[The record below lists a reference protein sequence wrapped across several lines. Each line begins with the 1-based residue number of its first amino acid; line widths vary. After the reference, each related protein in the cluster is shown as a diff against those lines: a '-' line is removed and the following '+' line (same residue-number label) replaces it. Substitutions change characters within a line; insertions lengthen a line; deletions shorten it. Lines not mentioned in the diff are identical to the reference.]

1 MSIEKQ
7 TVELLKSKKLK
18 LATAESCTGG
28 LISKRITDVSG
39 SSEVFEGGVVCYS
52 NRFKENVLGVSPETL
67 KKYGAVSRETAR
79 EMVKGVLSLTKAD
92 IAVAVT
98 GIAGPSSDDT
108 NKPVGLVYIAV
119 SDGKSTIVKKLLNNF
134 TGDVREQNRSI
145 SAETALEMIM
155 EAIRRTTIMSSP
167 KTPFRRKKAAKRNKK
182 RSRWARAANLYSLYQ

>member
-134 TGDVREQNRSI
+134 TVDVREQNRNI
-145 SAETALEMIM
+145 SADTALEMIM
-155 EAIRRTTIMSSP
+155 EAIR
-167 KTPFRRKKAAKRNKK
+167 
-182 RSRWARAANLYSLYQ
+182 

>member
-28 LISKRITDVSG
+28 LISKRMTDVSG

-119 SDGKSTIVKKLLNNF
+119 SDGKSTIVKKHLNNF
-134 TGDVREQNRSI
+134 TGDVREQNRNI
-145 SAETALEMIM
+145 SADTALEMIM
-155 EAIRRTTIMSSP
+155 EAIR
-167 KTPFRRKKAAKRNKK
+167 
-182 RSRWARAANLYSLYQ
+182 

>member
-134 TGDVREQNRSI
+134 TGDVREQNRNI
-145 SAETALEMIM
+145 SADTALEMIM
-155 EAIRRTTIMSSP
+155 ETMR
-167 KTPFRRKKAAKRNKK
+167 
-182 RSRWARAANLYSLYQ
+182 

>member
-134 TGDVREQNRSI
+134 TGNVREQNRSI
-145 SAETALEMIM
+145 SADTALEMIM
-155 EAIRRTTIMSSP
+155 EAIR
-167 KTPFRRKKAAKRNKK
+167 
-182 RSRWARAANLYSLYQ
+182 

>member
-134 TGDVREQNRSI
+134 TGDVVEQNRNI
-145 SAETALEMIM
+145 SADTALEMIM
-155 EAIRRTTIMSSP
+155 EAIR
-167 KTPFRRKKAAKRNKK
+167 
-182 RSRWARAANLYSLYQ
+182 

>member
-39 SSEVFEGGVVCYS
+39 YSEVFEGGVVCYS

-134 TGDVREQNRSI
+134 TGDVREQNRNI
-145 SAETALEMIM
+145 SADTALEMIM
-155 EAIRRTTIMSSP
+155 EAIR
-167 KTPFRRKKAAKRNKK
+167 
-182 RSRWARAANLYSLYQ
+182 

>member
-134 TGDVREQNRSI
+134 TGEVREQNRSI
-145 SAETALEMIM
+145 SADTALEMIM
-155 EAIRRTTIMSSP
+155 EAIR
-167 KTPFRRKKAAKRNKK
+167 
-182 RSRWARAANLYSLYQ
+182 

>member
-7 TVELLKSKKLK
+7 TVELLKSKNLK

-52 NRFKENVLGVSPETL
+52 NRFKENMLGVSPETL

-134 TGDVREQNRSI
+134 TGDVREQNRNI
-145 SAETALEMIM
+145 SADTALEMIM
-155 EAIRRTTIMSSP
+155 EAIR
-167 KTPFRRKKAAKRNKK
+167 
-182 RSRWARAANLYSLYQ
+182 

>member
-52 NRFKENVLGVSPETL
+52 NRFKDNVLGVSPEAL

-134 TGDVREQNRSI
+134 TDDVREQNRSI
-145 SAETALEMIM
+145 SADTALEMIM
-155 EAIRRTTIMSSP
+155 EAIR
-167 KTPFRRKKAAKRNKK
+167 
-182 RSRWARAANLYSLYQ
+182 

>member
-28 LISKRITDVSG
+28 LISKRVTDVSG

-145 SAETALEMIM
+145 SADTALEMIM
-155 EAIRRTTIMSSP
+155 EAIR
-167 KTPFRRKKAAKRNKK
+167 
-182 RSRWARAANLYSLYQ
+182 

>member
-39 SSEVFEGGVVCYS
+39 SSEVFECGVVCYS

-134 TGDVREQNRSI
+134 TGDVREQNRNI
-145 SAETALEMIM
+145 SADTALEMIM
-155 EAIRRTTIMSSP
+155 EAIR
-167 KTPFRRKKAAKRNKK
+167 
-182 RSRWARAANLYSLYQ
+182 

>member
-52 NRFKENVLGVSPETL
+52 NRFKENVLGVSAETL

-119 SDGKSTIVKKLLNNF
+119 SDGKSTIVKKLINNF
-134 TGDVREQNRSI
+134 TDDVSEQNRSI
-145 SAETALEMIM
+145 SADTALEMIM
-155 EAIRRTTIMSSP
+155 EA
-167 KTPFRRKKAAKRNKK
+167 KR
-182 RSRWARAANLYSLYQ
+182 

>member
-67 KKYGAVSRETAR
+67 KKYGAERRETAR
-79 EMVKGVLSLTKAD
+79 EKEKGVLSLTKAD

-134 TGDVREQNRSI
+134 TGDVREQNRNI
-145 SAETALEMIM
+145 SADTALEMIM
-155 EAIRRTTIMSSP
+155 EAIR
-167 KTPFRRKKAAKRNKK
+167 
-182 RSRWARAANLYSLYQ
+182 

>member
-28 LISKRITDVSG
+28 LIAKRITDVSG
-39 SSEVFEGGVVCYS
+39 SSEVFECGVVCYS

-79 EMVKGVLSLTKAD
+79 EMVRGVLSLTKAD

-145 SAETALEMIM
+145 SADTALEMIM
-155 EAIRRTTIMSSP
+155 EAIR
-167 KTPFRRKKAAKRNKK
+167 
-182 RSRWARAANLYSLYQ
+182 

>member
-145 SAETALEMIM
+145 SADTALEMIL
-155 EAIRRTTIMSSP
+155 EAIR
-167 KTPFRRKKAAKRNKK
+167 
-182 RSRWARAANLYSLYQ
+182 

>member
-52 NRFKENVLGVSPETL
+52 NRFKENVLGVSPEAL

-134 TGDVREQNRSI
+134 SGDVREQNRSI
-145 SAETALEMIM
+145 SADTALEMIM
-155 EAIRRTTIMSSP
+155 EAIR
-167 KTPFRRKKAAKRNKK
+167 
-182 RSRWARAANLYSLYQ
+182 

>member
-79 EMVKGVLSLTKAD
+79 VLVMGVLSLTMTD

-134 TGDVREQNRSI
+134 TGDVREQNRNI
-145 SAETALEMIM
+145 SADTALEMIM
-155 EAIRRTTIMSSP
+155 EAIR
-167 KTPFRRKKAAKRNKK
+167 
-182 RSRWARAANLYSLYQ
+182 

>member
-28 LISKRITDVSG
+28 LVSKRITDVSG

-119 SDGKSTIVKKLLNNF
+119 SDGKSTIVKKILNNF

-145 SAETALEMIM
+145 SADTALEMIM
-155 EAIRRTTIMSSP
+155 EAIR
-167 KTPFRRKKAAKRNKK
+167 
-182 RSRWARAANLYSLYQ
+182 

>member
-52 NRFKENVLGVSPETL
+52 NRFKENVLGVSPGTL

-145 SAETALEMIM
+145 SADTALEMIM
-155 EAIRRTTIMSSP
+155 EAIR
-167 KTPFRRKKAAKRNKK
+167 
-182 RSRWARAANLYSLYQ
+182 

>member
-67 KKYGAVSRETAR
+67 KKYGAGSRDTAR

-145 SAETALEMIM
+145 SADTALEMIM
-155 EAIRRTTIMSSP
+155 EAIR
-167 KTPFRRKKAAKRNKK
+167 
-182 RSRWARAANLYSLYQ
+182 

>member
-28 LISKRITDVSG
+28 LISKRITDVSS

-79 EMVKGVLSLTKAD
+79 EMVKGVLSLTRAD

-98 GIAGPSSDDT
+98 GIAGPSSDNT

-134 TGDVREQNRSI
+134 TGDVREQNRNI
-145 SAETALEMIM
+145 SADTALEMIM
-155 EAIRRTTIMSSP
+155 EAIR
-167 KTPFRRKKAAKRNKK
+167 
-182 RSRWARAANLYSLYQ
+182 

>member
-28 LISKRITDVSG
+28 LISKRITDISG

-119 SDGKSTIVKKLLNNF
+119 SDGKSTIVKKLLNSF
-134 TGDVREQNRSI
+134 TGDVREQNRNI
-145 SAETALEMIM
+145 SADTALEMIM
-155 EAIRRTTIMSSP
+155 EAIR
-167 KTPFRRKKAAKRNKK
+167 
-182 RSRWARAANLYSLYQ
+182 

>member
-145 SAETALEMIM
+145 SADTALEMIM
-155 EAIRRTTIMSSP
+155 EAI
-167 KTPFRRKKAAKRNKK
+167 
-182 RSRWARAANLYSLYQ
+182 

>member
-1 MSIEKQ
+1 MSIEKR

-134 TGDVREQNRSI
+134 TVNVR
-145 SAETALEMIM
+145 
-155 EAIRRTTIMSSP
+155 
-167 KTPFRRKKAAKRNKK
+167 
-182 RSRWARAANLYSLYQ
+182 

>member
-52 NRFKENVLGVSPETL
+52 NPFKEKVLGLSPETQ
-67 KKYGAVSRETAR
+67 KKNSARNPPTPPEKVKGGFSIKKAQIEKYGAVSRETAR

-134 TGDVREQNRSI
+134 TGDVREQNRNI
-145 SAETALEMIM
+145 SADTALEMIM
-155 EAIRRTTIMSSP
+155 EAIR
-167 KTPFRRKKAAKRNKK
+167 
-182 RSRWARAANLYSLYQ
+182 

>member
-119 SDGKSTIVKKLLNNF
+119 SNGKSTIVKKLLNNF

-145 SAETALEMIM
+145 SADTALEMIM
-155 EAIRRTTIMSSP
+155 EAIR
-167 KTPFRRKKAAKRNKK
+167 
-182 RSRWARAANLYSLYQ
+182 

>member
-52 NRFKENVLGVSPETL
+52 NRFKENVLGVSSETL

-134 TGDVREQNRSI
+134 TGDVREQNRNI
-145 SAETALEMIM
+145 SADTALEMIM
-155 EAIRRTTIMSSP
+155 EAIR
-167 KTPFRRKKAAKRNKK
+167 
-182 RSRWARAANLYSLYQ
+182 

>member
-108 NKPVGLVYIAV
+108 NKPVGLVFIAV

-145 SAETALEMIM
+145 SADTALEMIM
-155 EAIRRTTIMSSP
+155 EAIR
-167 KTPFRRKKAAKRNKK
+167 
-182 RSRWARAANLYSLYQ
+182 

>member
-108 NKPVGLVYIAV
+108 NKPVGLVFIAV

-134 TGDVREQNRSI
+134 TGDAREQNRSI
-145 SAETALEMIM
+145 SADTALEMIM
-155 EAIRRTTIMSSP
+155 EAIR
-167 KTPFRRKKAAKRNKK
+167 
-182 RSRWARAANLYSLYQ
+182 

>member
-39 SSEVFEGGVVCYS
+39 SSEVFEGGGVCYS
-52 NRFKENVLGVSPETL
+52 NRFKENVLGVSRETL

-145 SAETALEMIM
+145 SADTALEMIM
-155 EAIRRTTIMSSP
+155 EAIR
-167 KTPFRRKKAAKRNKK
+167 
-182 RSRWARAANLYSLYQ
+182 

>member
-28 LISKRITDVSG
+28 LVSKRITDVSG

-145 SAETALEMIM
+145 SADTALEMIM
-155 EAIRRTTIMSSP
+155 EAIR
-167 KTPFRRKKAAKRNKK
+167 
-182 RSRWARAANLYSLYQ
+182 

>member
-28 LISKRITDVSG
+28 LIAKRITDVSG

-79 EMVKGVLSLTKAD
+79 EMVRGVLSLTKAD

-119 SDGKSTIVKKLLNNF
+119 SNGKSTIVKKLLNNF

-145 SAETALEMIM
+145 SADTALEMIM
-155 EAIRRTTIMSSP
+155 EAIR
-167 KTPFRRKKAAKRNKK
+167 
-182 RSRWARAANLYSLYQ
+182 

>member
-79 EMVKGVLSLTKAD
+79 EMVRGVLSLTKAD

-108 NKPVGLVYIAV
+108 NKPVGLVFIAV

-145 SAETALEMIM
+145 GADTALEMIM
-155 EAIRRTTIMSSP
+155 EAIR
-167 KTPFRRKKAAKRNKK
+167 
-182 RSRWARAANLYSLYQ
+182 

>member
-145 SAETALEMIM
+145 SADTALEMIM
-155 EAIRRTTIMSSP
+155 EVIR
-167 KTPFRRKKAAKRNKK
+167 
-182 RSRWARAANLYSLYQ
+182 

>member
-28 LISKRITDVSG
+28 LISKRITDVPG

-134 TGDVREQNRSI
+134 TGDVREQNRNI
-145 SAETALEMIM
+145 SADTALEMIM
-155 EAIRRTTIMSSP
+155 EAIR
-167 KTPFRRKKAAKRNKK
+167 
-182 RSRWARAANLYSLYQ
+182 

>member
-119 SDGKSTIVKKLLNNF
+119 SDGNSTIVKKLLNNF

-145 SAETALEMIM
+145 SADTALEMIM
-155 EAIRRTTIMSSP
+155 EAIR
-167 KTPFRRKKAAKRNKK
+167 
-182 RSRWARAANLYSLYQ
+182 

>member
-39 SSEVFEGGVVCYS
+39 SSEVFEVGVVCYS

-134 TGDVREQNRSI
+134 TGDVREQNRNI
-145 SAETALEMIM
+145 SADTALEMIM
-155 EAIRRTTIMSSP
+155 EAIR
-167 KTPFRRKKAAKRNKK
+167 
-182 RSRWARAANLYSLYQ
+182 

>member
-52 NRFKENVLGVSPETL
+52 NRFKANVLGVSPETL

-119 SDGKSTIVKKLLNNF
+119 SDGKSTIVKKHLNNF
-134 TGDVREQNRSI
+134 TGDVREQNRNI
-145 SAETALEMIM
+145 SADTALEMIM
-155 EAIRRTTIMSSP
+155 EAIR
-167 KTPFRRKKAAKRNKK
+167 
-182 RSRWARAANLYSLYQ
+182 

>member
-52 NRFKENVLGVSPETL
+52 TRFKENVLGVSPETL

-145 SAETALEMIM
+145 SADTALEMIM
-155 EAIRRTTIMSSP
+155 EAIR
-167 KTPFRRKKAAKRNKK
+167 
-182 RSRWARAANLYSLYQ
+182 